1 MENLKLAA
9 IIFGVLLL
17 FIFSA
22 RSCSASPRVGVPVI
36 EVEKKESA
44 MPVVIATA
52 LGAVLINYHA
62 NTAMFT
68 VRPNPKA
75 RPQIKKDAVMAV
87 IEWQFD

>member
-17 FIFSA
+17 FIFAA

-36 EVEKKESA
+36 EIEKQQSA

-52 LGAVLINYHA
+52 LGTLLIYREAAVS
-62 NTAMFT
+62 FT
-68 VRPNPKA
+68 VKPKPQA